1 MPWVITVVDAL
12 TCRMGIIFG
21 REKTD
26 IFSEWWTKLFF
37 SLRDVVVFCDC
48 GGQNFFFP

>member
-37 SLRDVVVFCDC
+37 SLRDVVVF
-48 GGQNFFFP
+48 